1 MTKQSK
7 VPTAL
12 CKQVALHLQQ
22 DDQRQEVLL
31 TGDCLLQE
39 CLLLLSD
46 VEFQAGAMVS
56 LQVEFFGQSFTVQGV
71 LKSSRQRPDET
82 WALSFKLKN
91 ADDLQTRMLLQLSRM
106 EQYRNDK
113 ASEGRLLSIDEAACE
128 WIAQYAE
135 EFAKEFD
142 AIAPKKET
150 PLNE

>member
-1 MTKQSK
+1 MSKQSK
-7 VPTAL
+7 VATAL

-22 DDQRQEVLL
+22 GDKEQEVTL

-39 CLLLLSD
+39 CLLLRSD
-46 VEFQAGAMVS
+46 VEFQTGAKVS

-71 LKSSRQRPDET
+71 LKSTRQRPDEAWT
-82 WALSFKLKN
+82 LTFKLKN
-91 ADDLQTRMLLQLSRM
+91 ADDLHTRMLLQLSRM
-106 EQYRNDK
+106 EQYRNDM

-142 AIAPKKET
+142 AAGQKAEK
-150 PLNE
+150 